1 MAAKKESSKR
11 QTLLLDRG
19 VSRGLVNSGRVV
31 RKRYQTSSGGAGQ
44 NKLHAD
50 SIHPSSFANSR
61 YADRTNEPDHP
72 PPFRPYGVGT
82 VSPVGGS
89 QLSTNH
95 PMLDRSSK
103 MPYSTHKSQP
113 NPELMKRALR

>member
-19 VSRGLVNSGRVV
+19 VSRGLVNSGKVV
-31 RKRYQTSSGGAGQ
+31 RKSYQPSSGAAGQ
-44 NKLHAD
+44 NKPPSN
-50 SIHPSSFANSR
+50 SIHSSSFANSR
-61 YADRTNEPDHP
+61 YADRANESDHP
-72 PPFRPYGVGT
+72 PPFRPYGVGA